1 MKRVGITGQAGFV
14 GTHLFNLLKTK
25 NDVIAIPFE
34 DAFFENPTALVDFV
48 KQCDVI
54 VHLAAVNRC
63 DCQAELYKTNIR
75 LVDQLI
81 NAMQT
86 AKVSPHVIFSSSTQE
101 ERDNLYGNSKRDG
114 REKLSAWAEKNNA
127 LFTGLVI
134 PNVYGPFGKPFYNSV
149 VATFCHQLTHEEQPK
164 IDVDGTLK
172 LIYVGELA
180 EQIYEIAVGARHAST
195 SLSNRASPLQLP
207 HTAEKKVS
215 EILAL
220 LETYKTLY
228 FEQGIIPE
236 LASKFEVNL
245 FNTFRCYID
254 AQSHFPVLL
263 KKNEDERGVFVE
275 TIKLHSGGQV
285 SFSTTKPGITRGNH
299 YHTRKIERF
308 VVLQGEARI
317 QLRKTGTNDILN
329 FSLSGENPA
338 FVDMPIW
345 FTHNITN
352 IGQTELITQF
362 WINEMFDPNDTDTFF
377 ETVENVI

>member
-1 MKRVGITGQAGFV
+1 MKRIGITGQAGFV

-25 NDVIAIPFE
+25 NDVTTIPFE
-34 DAFFENPTALVDFV
+34 DAYFEDQEALVDFV

-63 DCQAELYKTNIR
+63 DCQEELYKTNIR

-86 AKVSPHVIFSSSTQE
+86 AKVFPHVIFSSSTQE

-114 REKLSAWAEKNNA
+114 REKLSAWAEANQA
-127 LFTGLVI
+127 LFTGLII

-149 VATFCHQLTHEEQPK
+149 VATFCHQLTHGEQPK

-172 LIYVGELA
+172 LIYVGELV
-180 EQIYEIAVGARHAST
+180 EQIYEISVGVENFR
-195 SLSNRASPLQLP
+195 PLQMP

-220 LETYKTLY
+220 LEIYKTQY
-228 FEQGIIPE
+228 FEQGIIPS
-236 LASKFEVNL
+236 LSSKFEINL

-263 KKNEDERGVFVE
+263 KKNEDERGIFVE
-275 TIKLHSGGQV
+275 TIKLHSGGQI

-317 QLRKTGTNDILN
+317 QLRKIGTNEILN
-329 FSLSGENPA
+329 FTLSGENPA
-338 FVDMPIW
+338 YVDMPIW
-345 FTHNITN
+345 YTHNITN
-352 IGQTELITQF
+352 IGKTELITQF
-362 WINEMFDPNDTDTFF
+362 WINEMFDSNDPDTFF
-377 ETVENVI
+377 EPIENIK

>member
-1 MKRVGITGQAGFV
+1 MKRIGITGQAGFV
-14 GTHLFNLLKTK
+14 GTYLFNLLNTK
-25 NDVIAIPFE
+25 NNVTTIPFE
-34 DAFFENPTALVDFV
+34 DDYFENQMALVDFV

-63 DCQAELYKTNIR
+63 DSHEELYETNIR
-75 LVDQLI
+75 LVNQLI
-81 NAMQT
+81 EAMQT
-86 AKVSPHVIFSSSTQE
+86 AEVSPHVIFSSSTQE
-101 ERDNLYGNSKRDG
+101 ERDNLYGKSKRDG
-114 REKLSAWAEKNNA
+114 REKLSAWAEANQA

-149 VATFCHQLTHEEQPK
+149 IATFCHQLTHGEQPK
-164 IDVDGTLK
+164 IDVDGMLK

-180 EQIYEIAVGARHAST
+180 EQIYQIAISEK
-195 SLSNRASPLQLP
+195 SQKELCLP
-207 HTAEKKVS
+207 CTAEKKVS
-215 EILAL
+215 EL
-220 LETYKTLY
+220 LDLLGTYKTQY
-228 FEQGIIPE
+228 FEQGIIPA
-236 LASKFEVNL
+236 LSSKFELNL

-263 KKNEDERGVFVE
+263 KKNEDKRGIFVE